1 MTRRELARLALLG
14 AASLTLELIHPARAA
29 GDPAAVIGSLNDALL
44 ASMKAPPGTSFQS
57 REASLRP
64 VIERAYALPVVLRA
78 VIGLR
83 YDSFPDDQK
92 AALLEAFTRF
102 TVASYVSNFNG
113 FSGERFEVTPTAAGD
128 GARVTVP
135 SRIVPAS
142 GEATAINYVMQTDGA
157 GNWQIVDVL
166 LAGTISRVAVQ
177 RSDFRSLVAQG
188 NAEPLIRS
196 LGNKVAALE
205 GGQKS

>member
-1 MTRRELARLALLG
+1 MTRRELALFGAALLALGPLD
-14 AASLTLELIHPARAA
+14 PAWAA
-29 GDPAAVIGSLNDALL
+29 GDPAGVIRSLDDALL

-78 VIGLR
+78 VVGLR

-92 AALLEAFTRF
+92 ATLLEAFTRF
-102 TVASYVSNFNG
+102 TVASYVSNFNSY
-113 FSGERFEVTPTAAGD
+113 SGERFEVTPTVPGT

-135 SRIVPAS
+135 SRILPAS
-142 GEATAINYVMQTDGA
+142 GEATAIDYVMQPDNA
-157 GNWQIVDVL
+157 GDWRIVDVL

-188 NAEPLIRS
+188 NAAALIRS
-196 LGNKVAALE
+196 LQNKVAALE